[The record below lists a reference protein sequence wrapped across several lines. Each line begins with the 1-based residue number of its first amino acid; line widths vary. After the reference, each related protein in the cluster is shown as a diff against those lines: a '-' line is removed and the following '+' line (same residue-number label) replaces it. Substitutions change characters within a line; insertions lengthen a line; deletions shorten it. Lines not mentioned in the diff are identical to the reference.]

1 MAPSHSAPAV
11 GFVMGTSP
19 ECGRRRRDAAPVN
32 LTGALPA
39 VASTP
44 RRSRMRAPSAAPGA
58 RGATGSLVP
67 ARMHQNGAPCDFCPA
82 CCGSRGGGRSQPG
95 APSARSASV
104 RWSGEPPPYGC
115 ARTFRAARGAS
126 PRSERASGPRDPG
139 RRRVAALQPALG
151 AHPGRRTAPGLG
163 RPRAARGCARTFRAA
178 RGASPRSER
187 ASGPRDPGRRRV
199 AALQPALGAH
209 PGRRTAPGLG
219 RPRAARGCARTFRA
233 ARGAP
238 PRSERA
244 SGPVTPAGG
253 GWPRSSPPWGP
264 IPPLR
269 GARSRLSRRAAPR
282 PPRLPRLSRL
292 PRTAP

>member
-187 ASGPRDPGRRRV
+187 ASGP
-199 AALQPALGAH
+199 
-209 PGRRTAPGLG
+209 
-219 RPRAARGCARTFRA
+219 
-233 ARGAP
+233 
-238 PRSERA
+238 
-244 SGPVTPAGG
+244 VTPAGG